1 MLGAVCFVLLSDA
14 FVDRAKLHAQTM
26 PHGQVPRTP
35 GLRQLQ
41 QPDSVPDSDLCPL
54 QDDDDKVKLYGASNG
69 LNACEDVVAGGQCS
83 SFMRMC
89 PLSCGVCDGTANLT
103 ALCHCFE
110 FGWSLESECR
120 WDASTLLPYAK
131 LQCGADWYDSR
142 ATDIATINSVMAG
155 WDASYTLSYG
165 LSMGAYFTGDA
176 AKFFRIF
183 KEQHPMGGLLL
194 IRLSA
199 EDFRNMG
206 FSVREANDMFN
217 GLDDF
222 NFKSYRGAPV
232 DTYATYA
239 AQLLELCARD
249 PRPRLLSMRAPPL
262 SSRYEPPG
270 PMWDSTAMGFTRS
283 KVEQHPIEM
292 SVSIVLE
299 ALNSLDEVNFAFEVQ
314 FLLVASW
321 KDERINTVCNGAG
334 ASGHPIPATDRCAHY
349 WTPQLPPVFPNQVSI
364 DGNMAIE
371 VLEDLGLFTV
381 PGRYRKECNSPEVD
395 CSSPINTSMAYRMMR
410 LRGSFGVT
418 TIRTRD
424 PLIRRPADSASAS
437 CCARQRWS
445 FADSPLTGRP
455 WSLSFGPQPTCR
467 GTPLCF
473 CRRQKLTHPFS
484 SSRTNRLGKTP
495 MGRMSL
501 GAGAWCTW
509 PLRSGACSRTRQLG
523 TLTALIRATAGMRR
537 TTHSL
542 L

>member
-1 MLGAVCFVLLSDA
+1 MLGAVFFVLLSDA

-26 PHGQVPRTP
+26 PHGQVPRAP
-35 GLRQLQ
+35 GPRRLQ
-41 QPDSVPDSDLCPL
+41 QPDSVPGSDLCLL
-54 QDDDDKVKLYGASNG
+54 QDDDDTVKLYGASNG
-69 LNACEDVVAGGQCS
+69 LNTCDDVVAGGQCS
-83 SFMRMC
+83 SYMRVC

-103 ALCHCFE
+103 TLCHCFE

-142 ATDIATINSVMAG
+142 AADLATINSVMAG
-155 WDASYTLSYG
+155 WDGAYTLSYG

-176 AKFFRIF
+176 DKFFRIF
-183 KEQHPMGGLLL
+183 KEQHPMPGLLL
-194 IRLSA
+194 ISLGA

-206 FSVREANDMFN
+206 FSVRDANAMFN

-239 AQLLELCARD
+239 AQLLELCARG
-249 PRPRLLSMRAPPL
+249 PCLRLLNMCAPPL
-262 SSRYEPPG
+262 SSRYDPPG
-270 PMWDSTAMGFTRS
+270 PMWDSDPMGFKRR

-381 PGRYRKECNSPEVD
+381 KGRYRKECNSPEVD
-395 CSSPINTSMAYRMMR
+395 CSSSINTSMAYRMMR
-410 LRGSFGVT
+410 LRGSFGVS
-418 TIRTRD
+418 D
-424 PLIRRPADSASAS
+424 
-437 CCARQRWS
+437 
-445 FADSPLTGRP
+445 
-455 WSLSFGPQPTCR
+455 
-467 GTPLCF
+467 
-473 CRRQKLTHPFS
+473 
-484 SSRTNRLGKTP
+484 
-495 MGRMSL
+495 
-501 GAGAWCTW
+501 
-509 PLRSGACSRTRQLG
+509 
-523 TLTALIRATAGMRR
+523 
-537 TTHSL
+537 
-542 L
+542 